1 MEGRELE
8 PKQALRMRM
17 ALSELWERL
26 TTTDDKHRMQ
36 TSCFISL
43 CASEFEPHSS
53 APIGL
58 GQSRFMCML
67 TLYC

>member
-17 ALSELWERL
+17 ALSELWQRL
-26 TTTDDKHRMQ
+26 TTTDDKECQ
-36 TSCFISL
+36 ISCFINL

-53 APIGL
+53 VPIGL
-58 GQSRFMCML
+58 GQSHFMCIL

>member
-17 ALSELWERL
+17 AFSELWQRL
-26 TTTDDKHRMQ
+26 TTTGDKECQ
-36 TSCFISL
+36 TSCIISL
-43 CASEFEPHSS
+43 CASELEPHSS
-53 APIGL
+53 VPIGL
-58 GQSRFMCML
+58 GQSHFMCVL